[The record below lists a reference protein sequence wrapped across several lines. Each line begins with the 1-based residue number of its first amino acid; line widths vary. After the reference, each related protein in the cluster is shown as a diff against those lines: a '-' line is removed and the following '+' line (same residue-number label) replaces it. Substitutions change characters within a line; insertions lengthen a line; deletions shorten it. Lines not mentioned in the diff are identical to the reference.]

1 MKRKQFNDL
10 LVQTLLDNKEFLHNN
25 FEVIRGVLYWR
36 DGTLT
41 GKNLGACAGK
51 PAGKG
56 GDIVY
61 VRGIHIPVSA
71 IISALEF

>member
-10 LVQTLLDNKEFLHNN
+10 LVQTLLDNKEFLHNH

-51 PAGKG
+51 RAGVGKDTVQLKG
-56 GDIVY
+56 VH
-61 VRGIHIPVSA
+61 VPVTD